1 MKKLINQNDIEDRE
15 EDYLEKITYLAEEKV
30 KSLSDVEKMTWKQSI
45 SLFFLTD
52 DIKKKIRQEIEQK
65 LIKLD
70 ILTILMSGLGL
81 VTNGLQSLFYLKF
94 KIIKTTYNND
104 KEDTFTIDVSGEPS
118 NITEIFRFITSFSTV
133 IVIIL
138 LIFHYNIKKNLLIFK
153 QQVPFNSSLWSTG
166 LLIPLIVE
174 ILLNLLHTPPYL
186 NNITIK
192 LSTTDTESIEVPI
205 DLDLFVSVFITFRAY
220 LIFMSRM

>member
-70 ILTILMSGLGL
+70 ILTILMLGLG
-81 VTNGLQSLFYLKF
+81 
-94 KIIKTTYNND
+94 
-104 KEDTFTIDVSGEPS
+104 
-118 NITEIFRFITSFSTV
+118 
-133 IVIIL
+133 
-138 LIFHYNIKKNLLIFK
+138 
-153 QQVPFNSSLWSTG
+153 
-166 LLIPLIVE
+166 
-174 ILLNLLHTPPYL
+174 
-186 NNITIK
+186 
-192 LSTTDTESIEVPI
+192 
-205 DLDLFVSVFITFRAY
+205 
-220 LIFMSRM
+220 